1 MRLALVSALSAL
13 PLLASPAFAQTPE
26 PGGQSIT
33 VTGQRIQQY
42 RDRLAACLARR
53 CPVNEDVD
61 ATMALT
67 EVLFL
72 EGQYEEARAT
82 VRASLARNRHQAAR
96 YPEPVADLHR
106 VVGRLSGTLGFDRMA
121 LQSTHRILNSLQ
133 EGLPQEDHRHFT
145 ARLEIAEAQLA
156 QGRLLGARRT
166 LGELARHARAAG
178 RTDVAD
184 MAELRRLWYD
194 YIAYPYGDVRSQIVR
209 MSRLT
214 DPAQRIRAAG
224 AKVLLARIYQ
234 LEGDEAAAGALLA
247 QLGQGNSARRRVIYA
262 PPYQLTR
269 QEVPSIFDVGAST
282 MMASDGVTGSRSF
295 GHNQRFLGGNQS
307 LNTGNSLMRLPENM
321 RSMWIDIGFWVMPDG
336 GVAGLELLR
345 HGADP
350 GWAEPLLESVR
361 GRRYSTAGE
370 PSYRVERYTYTSRL
384 EAATGT
390 RGTVRSPRAR
400 AEYFDLTDPGQP
412 APPPPTAPA
421 TRPGGRPIA

>member
-1 MRLALVSALSAL
+1 MRAIALAMSLSAL
-13 PLLASPAFAQTPE
+13 AASPAFAQQTEPE
-26 PGGQSIT
+26 GQSIT
-33 VTGQRIQQY
+33 VTAARIQSY
-42 RDRLAACLARR
+42 RDRLAACLARH

-106 VVGRLSGTLGFDRMA
+106 VVGRMSSALGFDRMA
-121 LQSTHRILNSLQ
+121 LQSTHRILNALH

-145 ARLEIAEAQLA
+145 ARLEIAEAQLG

-166 LGELARHARAAG
+166 LAELERHARAAG
-178 RTDVAD
+178 REDVAI
-184 MAELRRLWYD
+184 MAELRHLWYD
-194 YIAYPYGDVRSQIVR
+194 YIAYPYGDVRARIAR
-209 MSRLT
+209 MARLT
-214 DPAQRIRAAG
+214 EPTQRLRAAG

-234 LEGDEAAAGALLA
+234 LEGDEAAASALLA
-247 QLGQGNSARRRVIYA
+247 ELGRGNSARRRVIYA

-269 QEVPSIFDVGAST
+269 QETAPIFEVGAST
-282 MMASDGVTGSRSF
+282 MMASDGVSTSRTF
-295 GHNQRFLGGNQS
+295 GHNQRFLGSNPA
-307 LNTGNSLMRLPENM
+307 LNTGDSLMRLPENM

-336 GVAGLELLR
+336 SVAGLELLR

-350 GWAEPLLESVR
+350 GWADPLLESVR
-361 GRRYSTAGE
+361 GRRYSTAPE

-390 RGTVRSPRAR
+390 RGTTHSPRAR
-400 AEYFDLTDPGQP
+400 AEYFDLTDPNQP
-412 APPPPTAPA
+412 TPPPPTPPA
-421 TRPGGRPIA
+421 SRPGGRPTA